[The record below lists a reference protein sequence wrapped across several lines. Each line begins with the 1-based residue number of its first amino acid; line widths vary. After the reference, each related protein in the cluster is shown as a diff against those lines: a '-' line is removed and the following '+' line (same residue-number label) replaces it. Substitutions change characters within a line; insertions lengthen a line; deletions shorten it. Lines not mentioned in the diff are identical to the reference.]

1 MKLKILSFV
10 IAVAAGSSV
19 AILVSKMLG
28 IDAVVPGVIGSIT
41 GAVVVI
47 LTTSPSEKP

>member
-10 IAVAAGSSV
+10 IAVAAGSLV

-41 GAVVVI
+41 GAVVI
-47 LTTSPSEKP
+47 IFSTSPSK